1 MTNTES
7 EYKLGVDET
16 LDAMERISL
25 RSEGNPVASLSGVI
39 TTAMHAALGMA
50 PNKKE
55 ALRLIQQCKEFALD
69 AYHQENEKNA
79 ARWMQ

>member
-16 LDAMERISL
+16 LNAMERISL

-55 ALRLIQQCKEFALD
+55 ALRLIHQCKEFALD
-69 AYHQENEKNA
+69 AYCREIEESA